1 MTSTLFAAVALG
13 AAFVANAQAATQD
26 PASSPM
32 RVYGAPAQTDTDQ
45 RITNEVVDA
54 IASDRRMRGQ
64 GVVQVRT
71 DRGVVTLTG
80 RVSTFVTADRAGEVA
95 SSVQGVRSVDDQVN
109 PRVGKN
115 F

>member
-1 MTSTLFAAVALG
+1 MKSPLFAAVALG
-13 AAFVANAQAATQD
+13 AAFAANAQAPVQD
-26 PASSPM
+26 STSTM
-32 RVYGAPAQTDTDQ
+32 RVYGAPAQTDADQ

-80 RVSTFVTADRAGEVA
+80 RVTTFVTADRAGEVA